1 MSALPYLSLNS
12 VDVDFQI
19 YQGSDRLFRKALMHS
34 TVGGWLGKS
43 EKSGRIVV
51 RGLSDVNVEVR
62 SGDRLALLGHNGA
75 GKTTLLR
82 CMAGIYHPT
91 AGSVTHL
98 GHRVPL
104 FDIGLGFDDEASG
117 YENIVL
123 RGLLMGLKR
132 AEIERKIQDVADFS
146 GLGDFLNLPVR
157 TYSSGMSL
165 RLLFSIATSID
176 PDILLMDEWIATGDQ
191 EFLAR
196 ADKRL
201 HELVDRSHI
210 LVLAS
215 HDLDLLN
222 SCCNRALL
230 MRGGRIIFDGPVP
243 EAIERYSAIA
253 TPESRIL
260 K

>member
-1 MSALPYLSLNS
+1 MSKLPYLSLNS
-12 VDVDFQI
+12 VDIDFPI
-19 YQGSDRLFRKALMHS
+19 YQGSDRLFRKAVMHS

-43 EKSGRIVV
+43 DRSGRIVV
-51 RGLSDVNVEVR
+51 RGLSKVNVEVR

-98 GHRVPL
+98 GDRVPL
-104 FDIGLGFDDEASG
+104 FDIRLGFDDEASG
-117 YENIVL
+117 YENIKL
-123 RGLLMGLKR
+123 RGLLMGLKPS
-132 AEIERKIQDVADFS
+132 EIEKKIQDIADFS

-157 TYSSGMSL
+157 TYSSGMAL

-191 EFLAR
+191 EFLTR
-196 ADKRL
+196 ANKRL
-201 HELVDRSHI
+201 RELVDRSHI

-215 HDLDLLN
+215 HDLDLLE

-230 MRGGRIIFDGPVP
+230 MQGGRVIFDGAVR
-243 EAIERYSAIA
+243 EAVDRYHAIA
-253 TPESRIL
+253 GQ
-260 K
+260 